1 MRAVLLAF
9 LLLGCIP
16 STKKVTFEQAFA
28 RAEAREKAGNMDEAI
43 LNCEIARSLN
53 PSKPEPY
60 LALSRIYRSQGYDE
74 RAFEFL
80 ALGFENS
87 HDMPPSALDELRD
100 LSTNAA
106 MLIAVAPKGKNSFMA
121 GKGLTDDAKRRRIT
135 AALKNRP
142 LEFLLFTEKFVDE
155 GNIKDTFNLLKDFTC
170 PASLRWIYL
179 SIRARGFYLFGRED
193 DLEKIV
199 NEILPL
205 VPQSTDYRR
214 LYEVGRVCLLQGMDE
229 AALALLQRAYDTA
242 PQDDPVMRKK
252 IETALKHPEKVLDED
267 GRDP

>member
-1 MRAVLLAF
+1 MRGVVLAF
-9 LLLGCIP
+9 LLLGCMT
-16 STKKVTFEQAFA
+16 STRKVTFEQAFA
-28 RAEAREKAGNMDEAI
+28 RAQAREKVSNMDEAI
-43 LNCEIARSLN
+43 LNLEIARNLA

-60 LALSRIYRSQGYDE
+60 LALSRIYRKQGYDE

-87 HDMPPSALDELRD
+87 PAMPPSALDDLRD

-106 MLIAVAPKGKNSFMA
+106 MLIAVAPKGKNSLMA
-121 GKGLTDDAKRRRIT
+121 GKGFTDDAKRLRVT

-155 GNIKDTFNLLKDFTC
+155 GNIKDTFNLLKDFSC
-170 PASLRWIYL
+170 PADLRWLYL

-193 DLEKIV
+193 DLEKTID
-199 NEILPL
+199 EILPL
-205 VPQSTDYRR
+205 AAQSTDTLR
-214 LYEVGRVCLLQGMDE
+214 LYEVGRVCLLQGLDE
-229 AALALLQRAYDTA
+229 AALALLQKAYDSA
-242 PQDDPVMRKK
+242 PQDDPALRAK
-252 IETALKHPEKVLDED
+252 IEKALKHPEKILEED